1 MASLVTHLCVTLL
14 LLPIGIRRLFCSSSL
29 YLKNPSLFRSKTWY
43 LSDPK
48 WKNLDLYVLT
58 VALPIASFSLIFLFF
73 AITTGH
79 TTYRFSFLHESL
91 LLFLY
96 WVLAILFVLRDA
108 IDPVVILDNFLF
120 VFGGILF
127 FVEYSFIGE
136 GTSGL
141 VVEVVYGLCGCHEIE
156 ILPGSGNVEL
166 KCDLEEDGLR
176 GVALVNLMFLGHAIV
191 VFLVSLGL
199 FGLLSSN
206 RNLRHG
212 EVSGPL
218 LAGLDSESAL
228 MRALPEFEDMLLKL
242 SSSILAFRYNY
253 HDMSIIFCLLRWAG
267 AGKDLGIE
275 GPKRMWVYI
284 WEGLLAL
291 FLLVGEGCYFVM
303 WKLKFMPPS
312 QFFPS
317 KCKEMECDCPSNDLL
332 ARCFIEKQAV
342 GA

>member
-73 AITTGH
+73 AITTAH

-141 VVEVVYGLCGCHEIE
+141 VVEVVYGLCGDLSLVCGFCCLYLAIRPGAFFAEFCLCCGLVLKGTWFLQAGLCLYTDVFGFKGCHEIE

-176 GVALVNLMFLGHAIV
+176 GVALVNLMFVGHAIV

-212 EVSGPL
+212 EASGPL

-228 MRALPEFEDMLLKL
+228 MRALPEFEV
-242 SSSILAFRYNY
+242 
-253 HDMSIIFCLLRWAG
+253 
-267 AGKDLGIE
+267 E
-275 GPKRMWVYI
+275 
-284 WEGLLAL
+284 
-291 FLLVGEGCYFVM
+291 
-303 WKLKFMPPS
+303 
-312 QFFPS
+312 
-317 KCKEMECDCPSNDLL
+317 
-332 ARCFIEKQAV
+332 
-342 GA
+342 